1 MVVPSGVGRRRIDDG
16 IPLTKPGVV
25 WCGGVGWDVCVG
37 WYAGLAGVLGL
48 AAVVEMVGVVVLG
61 NELMVVGGR

>member
-1 MVVPSGVGRRRIDDG
+1 MVLPSWVGRRRIDDG

-37 WYAGLAGVLGL
+37 WYAGLAGLAGVLWL
-48 AAVVEMVGVVVLG
+48 DAVV
-61 NELMVVGGR
+61 